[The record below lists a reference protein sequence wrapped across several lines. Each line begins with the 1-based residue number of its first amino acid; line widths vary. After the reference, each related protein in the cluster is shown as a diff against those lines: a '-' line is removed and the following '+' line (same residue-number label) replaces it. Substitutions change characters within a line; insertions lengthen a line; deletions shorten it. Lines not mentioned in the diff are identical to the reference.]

1 MTPLQ
6 ALKLQLWAFRFSWRL
21 ERSGTIL
28 RLVQETAGTINS
40 IVSAYLFA
48 RIIDTMIAV
57 VDNRDTF
64 ESFVYIIIIAAV
76 VRQVFSLLNVFIGW
90 RHGYIIGKRNIVAA
104 AEYRKKLAALGVQT
118 LELPEIND
126 INNRTNEE
134 LHRIWDSTDA
144 VIKALQQI
152 INISTSVFVVLS
164 ILPWAVPFL
173 FILGIARF
181 IPDRRLSKNIYA
193 FDLQHT
199 EYKRKFNMSGGI
211 LQRTSSLLEVQTS
224 GLFDFF
230 FGRWYEGRNFILE
243 GYQKFRNVG
252 ARANAFLAIFDN
264 ILIVFIQLGLF
275 AALLAQ
281 TITIGSITFAQN
293 MISRFSSGIVSL
305 LSVVNEMLE
314 TANRLTDVRNFFEM
328 KPAIKSGDVIMEKLK
343 VGPTIKFENVDFA
356 YPGSDKVII
365 KNLDLEIK
373 SGERIAIVGENGAGK
388 TTLTKM
394 LTRIYDPTSGTVTI
408 NGKDLKTL
416 NLNSWYQNLGI
427 LEQEF
432 NHYGNLSAKENI
444 AIGDLT
450 KPLDEELVRQAARM
464 ADADGFIQEY
474 PQGYEQILS
483 ESFTGGIRPS
493 TGQKQKLAIARF
505 FYRNSPLIIFDEPT
519 AAIDA
524 VSEYNIFNQIYNF
537 FEGKTVIIISHRFST
552 VRNADRI
559 LVMDHGE
566 IVEQGNH
573 EALMAMGGKYAE
585 AFKLQAEGYKG

>member
-28 RLVQETAGTINS
+28 QLLQDTAGTINS

-64 ESFVYIIIIAAV
+64 ESFVQWVILAAV
-76 VRQVFSLLNVFIGW
+76 VRQSYSLLNVFIGW
-90 RHGYIIGKRNIVAA
+90 RRRYINDKRNIAA
-104 AEYRKKLAALGVQT
+104 SAAYRKHFALLGAQT
-118 LELPEIND
+118 LELPEVNN
-126 INNRTNEE
+126 INNRAEEE
-134 LHRIWDSTDA
+134 LYRIWNSTNDFISA
-144 VIKALQQI
+144 SQHI
-152 INISTSVFVVLS
+152 INIATSIAVVLN
-164 ILPWAVPFL
+164 ILPWSVPFL
-173 FILGIARF
+173 LILGIARF
-181 IPDRRLSKNIYA
+181 IPDRRLSKNFYV
-193 FDLQHT
+193 FDLQQT
-199 EYKRKFNMSGGI
+199 EYKRNFNASGATV
-211 LQRTSSLLEVQTS
+211 QRTNTLLELQTS

-230 FGRWYEGRNFILE
+230 FGKWLEGRNFMLE
-243 GYQKFRNVG
+243 GYQKFRNKS

-264 ILIVFIQLGLF
+264 VLIVFIQLGLF
-275 AALLAQ
+275 AALIAQ
-281 TITIGSITFAQN
+281 TITIGGITFAQN

-305 LSVVNEMLE
+305 LGVVNQMLE
-314 TANRLTDVRNFFEM
+314 TANRLTDVRTFFEM

-356 YPGSDKVII
+356 YPGSEKVII

-394 LTRIYDPTSGTVTI
+394 LARIYDPTSGRVTV

-416 NLNSWYQNLGI
+416 DLPSWYQNMGI
-427 LEQEF
+427 LQQEF
-432 NHYGNLSAKENI
+432 NHFGHLSAKENI

-450 KPLDEELVRQAARM
+450 KPLDEERVRLAARM
-464 ADADGFIQEY
+464 ADADSFIQEY